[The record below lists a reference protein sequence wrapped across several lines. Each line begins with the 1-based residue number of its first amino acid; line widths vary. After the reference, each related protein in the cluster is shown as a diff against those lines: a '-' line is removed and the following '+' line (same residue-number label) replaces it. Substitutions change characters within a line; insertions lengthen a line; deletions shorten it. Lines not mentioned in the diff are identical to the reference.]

1 MSRKV
6 KLVSTGFRLTPQQ
19 YATFKQKL
27 PRNGDRSRFLSRV
40 VELFNEGKLRVVTY
54 GDAQVNLTE
63 IDINA
68 PLIT

>member
-6 KLVSTGFRLTPQQ
+6 KLVSTGFRLTPDQ
-19 YATFKQKL
+19 YATFKRKL

-40 VELFNEGKLRVVTY
+40 VELFNDGRLRVIDY
-54 GDAQVNLTE
+54 ADAHVNLTE

-68 PLIT
+68 PLS